1 MRSET
6 DALILRPLQKNETEI
21 GGSCLL
27 SAEVFDFGN
36 KEGCFAVVSKESRKI
51 VGTVL
56 CPEEEIRVYI
66 TESNR
71 DLGFGADAL
80 NLALDA
86 LFGVLGRKTV
96 TAFCDEGDIPSVK
109 TLERCGFERVNEEDN
124 TISWRITAQR
134 WEVL

>member
-6 DALILRPLQKNETEI
+6 DVLILRPLQKNETAI
-21 GGSCLL
+21 GGSCSL
-27 SAEVFDFGN
+27 SAEVFDYGN

-51 VGTVL
+51 VGTVI

-71 DLGFGADAL
+71 DLGYGADAL

-86 LFGVLGRKTV
+86 LFGMLGRKAV
-96 TAFCDEGDIPSVK
+96 TAFCEADDVPSVK
-109 TLERCGFERVNEEDN
+109 TLEHCGFERVSDEHSM
-124 TISWRITAQR
+124 ISWRLTAEQ